1 MNEEDSKEVI
11 TTKRR
16 VGRPRN
22 VSLPLSMNTPLPTAS
37 KSQIREEVLSQL
49 RSFNSDWQPTR
60 LTHHIK
66 AASLLLSYAL
76 SVDDEKVIEV
86 EPKGSDGGVIGVQ
99 EDSIERIK
107 EEFKEFCL

>member
-22 VSLPLSMNTPLPTAS
+22 VNLPLSMNTPLPTAS
-37 KSQIREEVLSQL
+37 KSQILEEVLSQL
-49 RSFNSDWQPTR
+49 RSLNSDWQPTR
-60 LTHHIK
+60 LTHHLK
-66 AASLLLSYAL
+66 AAKLLLDYAI

-86 EPKGSDGGVIGVQ
+86 EPEGSDGDVIGVQ

-107 EEFKEFCL
+107 EEFKEFSL